1 MKNHGFQ
8 GSNGVLEKIRQG
20 DRKFL
25 QELYDQHRE
34 AFVVWASKHY
44 QCGEET
50 SAEVYQQSFINL
62 YYNVRDQ
69 KLTDLK
75 SSIKTYLFA
84 IGKNL
89 LRDQF
94 KITQRRQEILE
105 VAVDTDEVDHSIFH
119 RYEQANMKEVVRQL
133 LSKIGE
139 PCKTVLDLFY
149 FRGYAM
155 DAIADHMQYKSHQIA
170 AKRKFICLRQM
181 RSLLVE
187 AQELGEI

>member
-1 MKNHGFQ
+1 MQATGSQ
-8 GSNGVLEKIRQG
+8 GSNGLLEQIKQG

-25 QELYDQHRE
+25 QSLYDEHRE
-34 AFVVWASKHY
+34 EFLLWASKYY
-44 QCGEET
+44 QCDEEIA
-50 SAEVYQQSFINL
+50 AEVYQQSFISM
-62 YYNVRDQ
+62 YYNVKDQ
-69 KLTDLK
+69 KLTELK

-94 KITQRRQEILE
+94 KIAQRRQEILE
-105 VAVDTDEVDHSIFH
+105 VAVETEEIDNSFFH
-119 RYEQANMKEVVRQL
+119 KYEQSNMKEVVRRL
-133 LSKIGE
+133 LTKIGE

-155 DAIADHMQYKSHQIA
+155 DAIADHMQYKSQQIA

-187 AQELGEI
+187 AQQLGEI